1 MRHLSNQ
8 MVSELIRLIPIL
20 IKSIP
25 PGQSTRVQNA
35 MRLIN
40 NIVKRLKV
48 IENENH

>member
-1 MRHLSNQ
+1 MRYLPNQ
-8 MVSELIRLIPIL
+8 MVSELIRLIPVL

-25 PGQSTRVQNA
+25 PGQNTRVINA
-35 MRLIN
+35 MRIIN